1 MKDWSVVDVADVNV
15 GDIVEFKGKM
25 GRVMSIEQ
33 TLTDGLVFYI
43 DGLGPAKAMSGQ
55 VEVYR

>member
-1 MKDWSVVDVADVNV
+1 MKDWFVVDVSEVNV
-15 GDIVEFKGKM
+15 GDIVEFKNKT

-33 TLTDGLVFYI
+33 TLTDGLVFYV
-43 DGLGPAKAMSGQ
+43 DGLGPAKSQTGS

>member
-1 MKDWSVVDVADVNV
+1 MKDWYVVDATEVTV
-15 GDIVEFKGKM
+15 GDIVEFKDKI

-33 TLTDGLVFYI
+33 TLEDGLVFYV
-43 DGLGPAKAMSGQ
+43 DGLGPAKSQTGK